1 MASEDGTRVGSA
13 VRGMPPGYFAL
24 VMATGIISV
33 GMHLIG
39 VRTLS
44 VVLMVVSATAYLVL
58 ILLTGWRFVAY
69 RVAFLEDLHDPHR
82 GFQFFTFVAG
92 TNVLAAR
99 LAIEGWFAAAAT
111 LLGVSGLTWLL
122 LGYAVPW
129 LAVLGRTA
137 RPVLGAANGTWF
149 IWVVASQS
157 VAVVAAALEPVSGD
171 ARALLAVLAILS
183 WSVGIFL
190 YGAVGVF
197 VALRLVLYEIRPEDI
212 DAPYWVAMGACA
224 ITVLAGARIVE
235 MADAPMVSATRG
247 LVGGVSVMFWAFA
260 TWLIPVLIA
269 VGFWRHVKRRLPLR
283 YGATLWSI
291 AFPVGMYA
299 VAGIYLGQ
307 ADRLPLVGQIGTA
320 SLWVALAVWVTV
332 FTAMVRQPLRDGGYL
347 RGARE
352 KPITPIRRLSPADRE
367 SEN

>member
-1 MASEDGTRVGSA
+1 MTSNSGVRVGAA

-39 VRTLS
+39 VQTLS
-44 VVLMVVSATAYLVL
+44 FILMVVCAAAYL
-58 ILLTGWRFVAY
+58 ILVALTGWRLIAY
-69 RVAFLEDLHDPHR
+69 PAAFLADMHDPHR

-99 LAIEGWFAAAAT
+99 LAIEGWFGLAT
-111 LLGVSGLTWLL
+111 VLLGVSGITWLL
-122 LGYAVPW
+122 LGYALPW
-129 LAVLGRTA
+129 FAVLGRSV
-137 RPVLGAANGTWF
+137 RPVLNAANGTWF

-157 VAVVAAALEPVSGD
+157 VAVVAASLEPVSGD

-190 YGAVGVF
+190 YGAAGVF
-197 VALRLVLYEIRPEDI
+197 VSLRLVLYDIRPEQLDP
-212 DAPYWVAMGACA
+212 PYWVSMGACA

-235 MADAPMVSATRG
+235 MADAPMVTATRG
-247 LVGGVSVMFWAFA
+247 LVAGVSVMFWAFA

-269 VGFWRHVKRRLPLR
+269 VGFWRHVTHRVPLR
-283 YGATLWSI
+283 YEATLWSI

-307 ADRLPLVGQIGTA
+307 ADDLPLVGQIGTV
-320 SLWVALAVWVTV
+320 SLWVALVVWLVM
-332 FTAMVRQPLRDGGYL
+332 FTAMVRQPLRAGGL
-347 RGARE
+347 FRG
-352 KPITPIRRLSPADRE
+352 SPDPRHLTVEPAVTDQPRK
-367 SEN
+367 

>member
-1 MASEDGTRVGSA
+1 MASERSVRVASA
-13 VRGMPPGYFAL
+13 VRTMPPGYFAM
-24 VMATGIISV
+24 VMATGIISI
-33 GMHLIG
+33 GMNLIG
-39 VRTLS
+39 VEGLS
-44 VVLMVVSATAYLVL
+44 YVLLVVCAGAYLALL
-58 ILLTGWRFVAY
+58 ILTAWRFVAF
-69 RVAFLEDLHDPHR
+69 RSAFLDDLHDPNR

-99 LAIEGWFAAAAT
+99 LAVEGWFGAAT
-111 LLGVSGLTWLL
+111 VLLGVSGVAWVV

-137 RPVLGAANGTWF
+137 RPVLGSANGTWF

-157 VAVVAAALEPVSGD
+157 VAVVAAALEPVAGE

-190 YGAVGVF
+190 YGAAGVF
-197 VALRLVLYEIRPEDI
+197 VSLRLMLYKLRPEDL
-212 DAPYWVAMGACA
+212 DPPYWVSMGACA

-247 LVGGVSVMFWAFA
+247 LVGGISVMFWAFA

-269 VGFWRHVKRRLPLR
+269 VGIWRHFKRHVPLR
-283 YGATLWSI
+283 YQATLWSI

-307 ADRLPLVGQIGTA
+307 ADTLPLVGQIGTVT
-320 SLWVALAVWVTV
+320 LWAALGVWLII
-332 FTAMVRQPLRDGGYL
+332 FTAMARQPLRG
-347 RGARE
+347 RR
-352 KPITPIRRLSPADRE
+352 IRRDARRRE
-367 SEN
+367 TVSR